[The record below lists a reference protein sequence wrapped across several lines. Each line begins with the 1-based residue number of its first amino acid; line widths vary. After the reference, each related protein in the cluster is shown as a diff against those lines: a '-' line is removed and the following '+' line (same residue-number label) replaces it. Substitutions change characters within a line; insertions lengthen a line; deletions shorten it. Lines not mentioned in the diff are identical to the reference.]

1 MGFWSVWAVGVGG
14 MVGGIFPVLGL
25 AVQLTHGGAP
35 LAFLLAGMIAGL
47 TTYSYV
53 QLSLTYPDKGG
64 TVTFFQR
71 AFGRGLLSGT
81 LNLLLWLSYLIML
94 SLYCSAVGS
103 YSVSLWMTT
112 AQSLWQHGLI
122 SAAVLGTTGINLL
135 SAKAVGQAQR
145 AIVGFKLTILL
156 LFLAVGLGHMH
167 WHQLAPA
174 AWLPLPN
181 LLTGAMVIFLAYEGF
196 ELIAN
201 TAEDV
206 ADPKHTLPRAYYAA
220 VLFVLSLYVL
230 VASVTVGT
238 LSIAEIV
245 AARDAALA
253 QAARPLLGPLG
264 VILMTT
270 AAMLSALSASNATLY
285 ASARFSATIA
295 HGRRLTTRWPSTSAA
310 RSLPG
315 LLLTSSLTLLLANLF
330 DLARI
335 ATMGSAGFL
344 LLFAAVNGANARLA
358 QTTRSRQWLSLLG
371 LLLCL
376 SAFGVLLW
384 QTVQTDAVTLWV
396 LVVLLGLAL
405 GLEGLY
411 SLLRS
416 RRRPL

>member
-35 LAFLLAGMIAGL
+35 LAFLLAGMIAL
-47 TTYSYV
+47 MTTYSYV
-53 QLSLTYPDKGG
+53 QLSLTYPNKGG
-64 TVTFFQR
+64 TVTFFQH
-71 AFGRGLLSGT
+71 AFGNGLLSGT

-103 YSVSLWMTT
+103 YGVSLWTHT
-112 AQSLWQHGLI
+112 AQPLWQHGLI
-122 SAAVLGTTGINLL
+122 SAAVLGTTSINLL

-145 AIVGFKLTILL
+145 AIVGFKLAILL
-156 LFLAVGLGHMH
+156 LFIAVGLGHMH

-174 AWLPLPN
+174 TWLPLPN

-201 TAEDV
+201 TADDV
-206 ADPKHTLPRAYYAA
+206 VDPRHTLPRVYYAA
-220 VLFVLSLYVL
+220 VLFVVSLYVL
-230 VASVTVGT
+230 VTVVTVGT
-238 LSIAEIV
+238 SSITDIV

-264 VILMTT
+264 VLLMTA
-270 AAMLSALSASNATLY
+270 AAMLSALSANNATLY

-295 HGRRLTTRWPSTSAA
+295 HGRRLTARLPTASAA

-344 LLFAAVNGANARLA
+344 LIFAAVNGTNARLA

-371 LLLCL
+371 VLLCL
-376 SAFGVLLW
+376 SALGVLIW
-384 QTVQTDAVTLWV
+384 QTFQTDAVTLWV
-396 LVVLLGLAL
+396 LVVLVGLAI
-405 GLEGLY
+405 GLEGLFF
-411 SLLRS
+411 LFRL
-416 RRRPL
+416 RRRTF